1 MILGSRDC
9 LYPWSPQFAG
19 KVLTEIPY
27 ETRYFGFPLAGC
39 VSIVSFGMERHFD
52 CRVVHSCKFE
62 GARERKKHVVTI
74 TGLNLRFSPKPYSR
88 FN

>member
-9 LYPWSPQFAG
+9 LYPWSPQTAG

-62 GARERKKHVVTI
+62 GARERKKHMVTI
-74 TGLNLRFSPKPYSR
+74 TGLNLRLSPKFYSR
-88 FN
+88 FH